1 MSEAARNWGPGGPRL
16 SETRDSQRRASGPR
30 LASRPTV
37 RRRRGW
43 LVMLALVLIVSLL
56 AALLLLPGIERVI
69 IRSDLD
75 ITESEVRSI
84 IGLRAGEPLLL
95 YDLEQ
100 AARRLESLAPVAEAR
115 LGLRFPDT
123 LIVELQARYPL
134 VSVLVPDS
142 RRSRLYAMDET
153 GMVFSPASRM
163 QLRELPLL
171 SGGLVRRLAPGQQ
184 VDAML
189 LPVLDSL
196 DSLREAAPELMLTFS
211 EFRVDPVA
219 GGAVEVV
226 AYPLSAPVA
235 FRLEGRFTAEALRAG
250 LIAAGSM
257 RLPAGQVLDLRSGGI
272 VLRNVEAGR

>member
-1 MSEAARNWGPGGPRL
+1 MSEAARNWGPGRDRATELRSPGPRL
-16 SETRDSQRRASGPR
+16 TEVNAGN
-30 LASRPTV
+30 
-37 RRRRGW
+37 RRRGP
-43 LVMLALVLIVSLL
+43 LLLL
-56 AALLLLPGIERVI
+56 AVVLLVALITTLLLLPGIERVI

-95 YDLEQ
+95 YDLDR
-100 AARRLESLAPVAEAR
+100 AARRLESLAPVADAN

-123 LIVELQARYPL
+123 LIVELHARQPL

-171 SGGLVRRLAPGQQ
+171 SGGLIRRLAPGQQ
-184 VDAML
+184 AEAML
-189 LPVLDSL
+189 LPVLHSLNILRDS
-196 DSLREAAPELMLTFS
+196 APDLLLSFS

-226 AYPLSAPVA
+226 AYPLSVPVA

-257 RLPAGQVLDLRSGGI
+257 RLPAGQLLDLRSGGI
-272 VLRNVEAGR
+272 VLRNVETGR

>member
-1 MSEAARNWGPGGPRL
+1 MSEAARNWSPGRESGNPSRILKDGAGGPRL
-16 SETRDSQRRASGPR
+16 APVSPG
-30 LASRPTV
+30 
-37 RRRRGW
+37 RRRRGP
-43 LVMLALVLIVSLL
+43 LVLLAVVLLLALIS
-56 AALLLLPGIERVI
+56 ALLLLPGIERVI

-84 IGLRAGEPLLL
+84 IGLRSGEPLLL
-95 YDLEQ
+95 YDLDR
-100 AARRLESLAPVAEAR
+100 AARRLESLAPVAQAN

-123 LIVELQARYPL
+123 LIVELQARQPL

-142 RRSRLYAMDET
+142 RGSRLYAMDRT

-171 SGGLVRRLAPGQQ
+171 SGGMLRRVAPGRGA
-184 VDAML
+184 DPML

-196 DSLREAAPELMLTFS
+196 SALQDQAPEVLLSFS

-226 AYPLSAPVA
+226 AYPLSLPVA
-235 FRLEGRFTAEALRAG
+235 FRLEGRFTHESLRTG
-250 LIAAGSM
+250 LLAAQSM
-257 RLPAGQVLDLRSGGI
+257 RLPAGQLLDLRSGGI
-272 VLRNVEAGR
+272 VLRSGEASR